1 MRFIKRRNDSIT
13 DMGAALAAARG
24 GSWLDRLSDEK
35 PRLIILAI
43 KTTLAAAIAWFV
55 AAALGLHDGYWAVIT
70 VIIVLQSYV
79 GSTVTAS
86 RDRAIG
92 TLIGAV
98 FGFAFSLY
106 SVQPW
111 NILLALLT
119 STVVCVLLGLKNS
132 TRLAGVTV
140 VIILVVQKHSM
151 DYTIALHRV
160 IEVLLGIAIALAVST
175 LVLPERA
182 RMRLREGLAE
192 EFLLLGAFF
201 EATLQGFSGAP
212 DERLNDLRTQCDTRR
227 RANNQLMETA
237 RNEPSGGRGYIE
249 ALGLLMQFAR
259 SLRDALAALELA
271 VRNSHNDRFAQQLEP
286 ELGKLAADIHAAF
299 HFVAGC
305 IHRWK
310 FNVPSGKL
318 NLAADIEQL
327 EIKMDSV
334 RHMGTNFSQ
343 EEVLR
348 AYAVQLHLKQLARI
362 LRTVRTETGKAL
374 EVRRM
379 EDESA

>member
-259 SLRDALAALELA
+259 SLRDALAALELS

-286 ELGKLAADIHAAF
+286 ELGKLATDIHAAF

>member
-1 MRFIKRRNDSIT
+1 MDPT
-13 DMGAALAAARG
+13 LLAANS
-24 GSWLDRLSDEK
+24 GSWLDHLSSERSRL
-35 PRLIILAI
+35 LIHAA
-43 KTTLAAAIAWFV
+43 KTTLAATIAWFV
-55 AAALGLHDGYWAVIT
+55 AQALGFNDGYWAVIT

-111 NILLALLT
+111 NFLLALT
-119 STVVCVLLGLKNS
+119 ASTVVCVLLGLKGS

-140 VIILVVQKHSM
+140 IIIMIQQKHAM

-175 LVLPERA
+175 IVLPERA
-182 RMRLREGLAE
+182 RIRLREGLAE
-192 EFLLLGAFF
+192 EFLQLGAFF
-201 EATLQGFSGAP
+201 EAVLKGFSGTP
-212 DERLNDLRTQCDTRR
+212 DERLNDLRTQCDNRR
-227 RANNQLMETA
+227 RTNNQLMDTA
-237 RNEPSGGRGYIE
+237 RNEPSGGVGILE
-249 ALGLLMQFAR
+249 ASGMLSQFAR
-259 SLRDALAALELA
+259 SLRDALAALELS
-271 VRNSHNDRFAQQLEP
+271 VRNSNNDHFAQQLEP
-286 ELGKLAADIHAAF
+286 ELGKLATDIHATF

-310 FNVPSGKL
+310 FNVPLGKL
-318 NLAADIEQL
+318 SLAADIAALEQ
-327 EIKMDSV
+327 KMDSL
-334 RHMGTNFSQ
+334 RHMGTSFSQ

-348 AYAVQLHLKQLARI
+348 AYAVQLHLKQIARI
-362 LRTVRTETGKAL
+362 LRTVRTETGRTL
-374 EVRRM
+374 EERKM
-379 EDESA
+379 QEESA